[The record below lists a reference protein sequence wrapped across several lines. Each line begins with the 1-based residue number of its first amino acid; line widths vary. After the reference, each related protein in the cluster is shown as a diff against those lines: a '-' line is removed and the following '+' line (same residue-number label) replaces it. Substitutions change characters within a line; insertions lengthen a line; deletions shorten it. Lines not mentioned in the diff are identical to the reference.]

1 MDVGS
6 CCPQSHPGQE
16 EVCIE
21 LQPEALR
28 GSRDTSGH
36 FSFTSSD
43 KAAIND
49 RHPVPISKTQSS
61 NLEHRLGRDLKEA
74 ANRWT
79 CSGGSRGTKATAV
92 RHAGSARAAT
102 EQRASAVQQVQP
114 RLGLVL
120 TPQRARSTI
129 YSSTV
134 NCKGWWC
141 SAGWGTERALV
152 TTAVTSAAKAKDC
165 QTATNTC
172 YINGEET
179 GVYFMVLLS
188 SD

>member
-49 RHPVPISKTQSS
+49 RHPVPISKAQSS
-61 NLEHRLGRDLKEA
+61 NLEHRSGRDLKEA

-79 CSGGSRGTKATAV
+79 CSGGSRGYKGHGCEARRRCPGCDRAGSKRSSASAATAGPGV
-92 RHAGSARAAT
+92 NTTESPFHNILKYSQLQRMVVLCRAGDR
-102 EQRASAVQQVQP
+102 E
-114 RLGLVL
+114 
-120 TPQRARSTI
+120 ST
-129 YSSTV
+129 
-134 NCKGWWC
+134 CHHC
-141 SAGWGTERALV
+141 C
-152 TTAVTSAAKAKDC
+152 D
-165 QTATNTC
+165 
-172 YINGEET
+172 
-179 GVYFMVLLS
+179 LS
-188 SD
+188 SQSKGLPNSHKHLLYKWGGDWCLFYGPSLK